1 MKVCVIGAG
10 LAGLA
15 AAESLARNGA
25 DVTVL
30 ERGERVGGRVW
41 SERLSNGG
49 LIERGG
55 EFITAGYDATESVAS
70 RLGLGEPELVLHG
83 NLRRV
88 LHPSWV
94 PPSAAVRPPAAIDA
108 AEPTRPGI
116 LHSGPGDGCH
126 LLEQRADCPGCDQ
139 ELDDAVLVGPRTNLS

>member
-70 RLGLGEPELVLHG
+70 RLGLMLEGMGIRFALIATSLLLVVVLPVAYSIATGTMGEL
-83 NLRRV
+83 
-88 LHPSWV
+88 
-94 PPSAAVRPPAAIDA
+94 ARPLASMF
-108 AEPTRPGI
+108 ENKG
-116 LHSGPGDGCH
+116 
-126 LLEQRADCPGCDQ
+126 
-139 ELDDAVLVGPRTNLS
+139 